1 MEEVC
6 RQLGWCRRDG
16 DGLREEECPAVLG
29 RGVLYRIH
37 IIRGIVQVGLC
48 TSVWIPP
55 PGPHFNGA
63 VSILWLPRT
72 GFTRHSL
79 TRAVE
84 WTCRVHLDADR
95 LGDVFN
101 VEVVGRVLH
110 PMEEGARAV

>member
-16 DGLREEECPAVLG
+16 DGLGEEERSAVLR
-29 RGVLYRIH
+29 RGLLYLIH
-37 IIRGIVQVGLC
+37 IIKGIVQVGLC
-48 TSVWIPP
+48 TSVWITP
-55 PGPHFNGA
+55 PGPHFNDA

-79 TRAVE
+79 TRPVE
-84 WTCRVHLDADR
+84 WTRRVYCDADR
-95 LGDVFN
+95 LGDVLD

-110 PMEEGARAV
+110 SVEEGASAV

>member
-37 IIRGIVQVGLC
+37 IIKGIVQVGLC
-48 TSVWIPP
+48 TSVCIPP
-55 PGPHFNGA
+55 PTSHFNDA

-72 GFTRHSL
+72 GFTRYSL
-79 TRAVE
+79 TRPVE
-84 WTCRVHLDADR
+84 WTCRVDLDADR
-95 LGDVFN
+95 LGDVLD
-101 VEVVGRVLH
+101 VEMVGRVLH
-110 PMEEGARAV
+110 SVEEGASAV